1 MQAVHFENF
10 HHFLINTSCSLEER
24 YQALPAFPANVGKLG
39 GAWERGFPGF
49 HTDAGG
55 PWNSPPQPQFFLP
68 RNLEIEYIS
77 YLHITERLVC
87 VIKMFGNFV
96 PDCIRSDL
104 RGI

>member
-10 HHFLINTSCSLEER
+10 RHFLITSCSLEGRTTLSPLLLQMLESWAGPGNEGT
-24 YQALPAFPANVGKLG
+24 Q
-39 GAWERGFPGF
+39 GFIQRR
-49 HTDAGG
+49 GG
-55 PWNSPPQPQFFLP
+55 PGISPPQPQFFLP

-77 YLHITERLVC
+77 YLHVTERLVC

-96 PDCIRSDL
+96 PDCVRSDL